1 MRRAAREG
9 LGWEER
15 PPERLPDRPS
25 TVDLNCNQCHVG
37 HGTAKSY
44 CLECHQNFNQ
54 TMPEAK

>member
-25 TVDLNCNQCHVG
+25 TVDRGENALSTSTLSPLPTV
-37 HGTAKSY
+37 
-44 CLECHQNFNQ
+44 L
-54 TMPEAK
+54 